1 MSNQMPA
8 RDEFDAILEE
18 QPAPPGTAP
27 DHDAHET
34 YHEIAAPH
42 TMPGWSDFEAGWPI
56 YKDPILCGSA
66 AGLVLG
72 VLGVFIVLRRAVF
85 VTAAVSQAAGLGV
98 ALAFYSAIHLG
109 FALSPA
115 LGALLFSL
123 LCTAILA
130 LPSERRI
137 ARDTVI
143 GISYVTT
150 SALAL
155 LVGDR
160 ISQEAHDVSAI
171 LFGSAVVVRPVDLG
185 LVLGVGLLALLA
197 LGMTGRG
204 LVFAGFDPDGAR
216 VQGVPVRALEVGFW
230 LVVATM
236 VAVSTRALGSL
247 PVFAFAVLPAS
258 GALALAR
265 SVRSAALLAGVCG
278 TLAGSLGYLV
288 AFFGELPVGASQTG
302 VAAVLTLVLVVAG
315 RLRSRFGR

>member
-1 MSNQMPA
+1 MHDQ
-8 RDEFDAILEE
+8 DEFDAILEGSAAE
-18 QPAPPGTAP
+18 PREEPIE
-27 DHDAHET
+27 HEA
-34 YHEIAAPH
+34 YHQIEAEH
-42 TMPGWSDFEAGWPI
+42 TMPGWRDFEAGWPI
-56 YKDPILCGSA
+56 YRDPIACGSA

-72 VLGVFIVLRRAVF
+72 VLGVFIVQRRAVF

-115 LGALLFSL
+115 VGALLSSL
-123 LCTAILA
+123 LCTALLA
-130 LPSERRI
+130 LPSERRL

-171 LFGSAVVVRPVDLG
+171 LFGSAVVVRPMDLG
-185 LVLGVGLLALLA
+185 LVLGVGLTALVA
-197 LGMTGRG
+197 IGVSGRG

-216 VQGVPVRALEVGFW
+216 VQGLPVRALEVGFW
-230 LVVATM
+230 MLVATM

-265 SVRSAALLAGVCG
+265 SVWSAALWAGACGALAGM
-278 TLAGSLGYLV
+278 LGYLM
-288 AFFGELPVGASQTG
+288 AFFWELPVGASQTAA
-302 VAAVLTLVLVVAG
+302 AAVLTSLLALTG
-315 RLRSRFGR
+315 RLRSASRR